1 MMTKFTCKEQ
11 LRTTPSHTV
20 LKLSRVEM
28 SETLMLLLEE
38 LVETPRGHEPGLEG
52 AIGLYQQ

>member
-1 MMTKFTCKEQ
+1 MLKF
-11 LRTTPSHTV
+11 
-20 LKLSRVEM
+20 SRVDM